1 MFSGIPQKN
10 RAVAES
16 YFDEHLSHNDYY
28 TQGEKQAGH
37 WIGSAAEKLG
47 LQQGEVVTREAFLCL
62 CDNQHP
68 HTREQLTPQQFRAR
82 RIYFDFVCSPPKS
95 VSILAVTMNDRRI
108 IEAHKEA
115 SLFALRELEQFA
127 AARIR
132 KGGIEDR
139 DRITGNLVGA
149 AFVHT
154 TSRALDPQ
162 LHTHFVLFNAT
173 WDRKENRWKALQT
186 GDMFGAL
193 NYGTAVYRNELA
205 RRLHQ
210 LGYSIRRTGTAF
222 EIAGVEPELLE
233 RFSKRSQQRDMAVEV
248 REQKLGRKLTK
259 QEVSHVVHQSR
270 PKKLKGA
277 SDEQVRRQ
285 QLGEIGFFEKR
296 ALRKAVERANGLPVI
311 PAETVTESDAVRHG
325 LDHVFE
331 RNSVVPQQRIL
342 EAALVRGCGQLDLA
356 QLKET
361 LANDDSL
368 VRVGSEYSTRQIL
381 NRELYLIRSVNA
393 AIESVAPVNRFY
405 EPPVRLGPDQ
415 RKALAHVLTS
425 PDRFTGFRGLA
436 GSGKSTVLVE
446 MARVLHREGFEPI
459 FCAPTASAADTLRK
473 DGLDAM
479 TLPKLLSDP
488 NARAMLSPRSV
499 IVLDEAGAVGLDDMT
514 KLFEAAR
521 LTGCRV
527 VLSGDTGQHASVARG
542 DALRILEQYSS
553 YRFSELT
560 TIRRQKPQAF
570 RQIVELA
577 AAKQTDRAFAK
588 L

>member
-10 RAVAES
+10 RVAAES

-37 WIGSAAEKLG
+37 WIGTAAEKLG
-47 LQQGEVVTREAFLCL
+47 LQQGKVVTREAFLRL

-68 HTREQLTPQQFRAR
+68 DTSEQLTPQQFRAR

-95 VSILAVTMNDRRI
+95 VSILAVTMGDRRI

-115 SLFALRELEQFA
+115 SGIALRELEQFA

-132 KGGIEDR
+132 KGGLDDR
-139 DRITGNLVGA
+139 DRVTGNLVGA

-173 WDRKENRWKALQT
+173 WDSKENRWKALQT

-205 RRLHQ
+205 KRLHQ
-210 LGYSIRRTGTAF
+210 LGYQTRQAAGAF
-222 EIAGVEPELLE
+222 EIEGVEPELLE
-233 RFSKRSQQRDMAVEV
+233 RFSKRSQQRDMAVKA

-259 QEVSHVVHQSR
+259 HEVSHVVHQSR

-296 ALRKAVERANGLPVI
+296 ALRKVVERANGLPVA
-311 PAETVTESDAVRHG
+311 PAETVTESDAVGHG

-331 RNSVVPQQRIL
+331 RKSVAPQHRIL
-342 EAALVRGCGQLDLA
+342 EAALVKGCGQLDLA
-356 QLKET
+356 ELKGK
-361 LANDDSL
+361 LAEDANL
-368 VRVGSEYSTRQIL
+368 VRVGSEYSTREIL
-381 NRELYLIRSVNA
+381 TKELFLIRTVNA
-393 AIESVAPVNRFY
+393 GGEAVAPVALRY
-405 EPPVRLGPDQ
+405 EPSARLGPDQ

-425 PDRFTGFRGLA
+425 LDRFTSFRGLA
-436 GSGKSTVLVE
+436 GSGKTTVQVE
-446 MARVLHREGFEPI
+446 LGRVLRNE
-459 FCAPTASAADTLRK
+459 
-473 DGLDAM
+473 
-479 TLPKLLSDP
+479 
-488 NARAMLSPRSV
+488 
-499 IVLDEAGAVGLDDMT
+499 
-514 KLFEAAR
+514 
-521 LTGCRV
+521 
-527 VLSGDTGQHASVARG
+527 
-542 DALRILEQYSS
+542 
-553 YRFSELT
+553 
-560 TIRRQKPQAF
+560 
-570 RQIVELA
+570 
-577 AAKQTDRAFAK
+577 
-588 L
+588 